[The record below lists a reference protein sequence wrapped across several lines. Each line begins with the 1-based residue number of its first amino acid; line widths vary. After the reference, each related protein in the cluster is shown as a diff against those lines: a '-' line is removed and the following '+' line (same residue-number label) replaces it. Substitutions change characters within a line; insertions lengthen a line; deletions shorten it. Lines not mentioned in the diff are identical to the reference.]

1 MKFTLFTKN
10 RFWQMT
16 LLILVCYLI
25 VDMEIDS
32 VNIPPMENTLIILF
46 IILFIGRIACRYFL
60 QQLNIR
66 NLKIYGKVIPP
77 VFRDEIDEATLSK
90 MVDYTYDNSRLT
102 AKENLASDG
111 IELAILFILLP
122 VLVMWIDG
130 LNLHIIGQALIFFG
144 LLALIGGIAGLP
156 FELYDTFVLE
166 KKYGFSTI
174 TWRLWISD
182 LIKSVLISAIIMGVM
197 ISAFMAFIHYLPASW
212 WFWAWV
218 FFTLFEIILM
228 WLYPVL
234 IAPLFNKFEP
244 IKDEALREKINSLM
258 DKVGL
263 KTKGIYQVDE
273 GKRSNHT
280 NAYFTGIGKTKRIV
294 LYDTLLSSHTPDE
307 IVAVLAHEIGHWKK
321 KHILKQLTFMIAAS
335 LVLLYF
341 VYLIVNWKAIYT
353 AFGLSYQPV
362 YAGLFLVSLYLG
374 AAVFFLSPV
383 GAAVTRRYER
393 EADRMAFELTG
404 TSQPMIK
411 ALKRLAKDNLTNL
424 HPHPFYVWFYYSHPP
439 LIERIEYL
447 QAMDDIPAATKPA
460 NETFLL

>member
-1 MKFTLFTKN
+1 MAAIMQPVEKTL
-10 RFWQMT
+10 
-16 LLILVCYLI
+16 V
-25 VDMEIDS
+25 
-32 VNIPPMENTLIILF
+32 ILF
-46 IILFIGRIACRYFL
+46 LVLFIGRIVCRYIL

-66 NLKIYGKVIPP
+66 DLKTYGKIIPP
-77 VFRDEIDEATLSK
+77 VFQGTIDEATLAK

-102 AKENLASDG
+102 AKENIVGDG
-111 IELAILFILLP
+111 IELAILFLLLP
-122 VLVMWIDG
+122 VLVGWIAG

-144 LLALIGGIAGLP
+144 LLAIISGIAGLP

-174 TWRLWISD
+174 TWRLWITD
-182 LIKSVLISAIIMGVM
+182 LIKSLIISVILMTIM

-212 WFWAWV
+212 WFWAWA
-218 FFTLFEIILM
+218 FFTLFEITLL

-244 IKDEALREKINSLM
+244 IKDEELLEKINALM
-258 DKVGL
+258 DKAGL
-263 KTKGIYQVDE
+263 KTRGIYQVDE
-273 GKRSNHT
+273 GKRSKHT

-321 KHILKQLTFMIAAS
+321 KHILKQLTFMIIAS

-341 VYLIVNWKAIYT
+341 IYLIVNWSLLYN
-353 AFGLSYQPV
+353 AFGLKVTPV
-362 YAGLFLVSLYLG
+362 YAGLFLVSLYLS
-374 AAVFFLSPV
+374 AAGYFLSPI

-404 TSQPMIK
+404 TAQPMIN

-424 HPHPFYVWFYYSHPP
+424 HPHPLYVWFHYSHPP

-447 QAMDDIPAATKPA
+447 QAMDGDKDVSSRE
-460 NETFLL
+460 NHGMSQEET